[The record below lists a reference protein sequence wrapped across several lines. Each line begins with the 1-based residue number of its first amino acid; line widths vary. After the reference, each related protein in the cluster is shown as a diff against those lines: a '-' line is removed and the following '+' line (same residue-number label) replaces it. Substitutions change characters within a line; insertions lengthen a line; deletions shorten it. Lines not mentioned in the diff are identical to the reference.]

1 MGLASGYV
9 VPLAP
14 PIADHAMFHNMVGGW
29 HKPRYNNTLVGAHA
43 YSVDGGQS
51 WVATGIAFDL
61 TARFTDGSTRE
72 FLRRERPHVV
82 LDKAGNPA
90 FLASGVSYD
99 LGFDAGAGT
108 EPSFTFV
115 QPINQGQE

>member
-1 MGLASGYV
+1 
-9 VPLAP
+9 
-14 PIADHAMFHNMVGGW
+14 MFHNMVGGW